1 MTRNPTDSDC
11 RMDSTER
18 LFLEAL
24 RCGVA
29 GQPVPWT
36 AEPDGATQIALVRLA
51 RAQALQPVIAH
62 AISGCPA
69 MGDSRA
75 FSALKQEARAVTVHQ
90 ATRTAEFLLLLREL
104 EARGLRPAVFKGAV
118 CRRLYPEPEQRPS
131 SDEDILIASEEFPAY
146 HKALLDCGLQLLRTE
161 EPLTDPDEVT
171 YVDPDR
177 DLYLELHMRL
187 FPSGSAA
194 YGDCNRFLEGALSR
208 RVRVSVYGQTLETLH
223 PTDHLLFLLCHAYK
237 HILHGGVGIRQIC
250 DLCLFARRYE
260 AEIDWSRVR
269 RAAEEL
275 RIETLS
281 AAFFRI
287 GERHLGIPGPKAF
300 ADLKP
305 DEEPLLH
312 DCLTGGLYGADDP
325 DRLHSSNLT
334 LEAIAAEKQGR
345 RQLGLA
351 KALFPS
357 AATLSGRFPYLY
369 KRPWLLPVAW
379 TQRIVRY
386 LSEKRAPSKT
396 LQIGQERIKL
406 LRRYRLL
413 D

>member
-1 MTRNPTDSDC
+1 
-11 RMDSTER
+11 MDSTEK

-29 GQPVPWT
+29 GLPVPWT
-36 AEPDGATQIALVRLA
+36 EKPEEAAQIALVRLA

-69 MGDSRA
+69 MEGSRVLA
-75 FSALKQEARAVTVHQ
+75 VLKREARAVTIRQ

-104 EARGLRPAVFKGAV
+104 NARGLRPAVFKGAV
-118 CRRLYPEPEQRPS
+118 CRSLYPEPEQRPS
-131 SDEDILIASEEFPAY
+131 SDEDILIAAEDFPTY
-146 HKALLDCGLQLLRTE
+146 HKAMLDCGLQLLRTE

-187 FPSGSAA
+187 FPSDSAA

-208 RVRVSVYGQTLETLH
+208 RVRVGVYGQTLETLH

-287 GERHLGIPGPKAF
+287 GERHLGIPGPMAF

-305 DEEPLLH
+305 DEKPLLH

-334 LEAIAAEKQGR
+334 LEAVSAQRQGR
-345 RQLGLA
+345 RSKGA
-351 KALFPS
+351 MRALFLPAES
-357 AATLSGRFPYLY
+357 LAGRFPYLY

-379 TQRIVRY
+379 VQRVWGYVFRER
-386 LSEKRAPSKT
+386 SRPKNT
-396 LQIGQERIKL
+396 LQIGRERIEL
-406 LRRYRLL
+406 LRQYGILS
-413 D
+413 

>member
-1 MTRNPTDSDC
+1 
-11 RMDSTER
+11 MDSTEK

-36 AEPDGATQIALVRLA
+36 EKPEEAAQIALVRLA

-62 AISGCPA
+62 AISGCSA
-69 MGDSRA
+69 TEGSRT
-75 FSALKQEARAVTVHQ
+75 FGALKREARAVTVHQ

-118 CRRLYPEPEQRPS
+118 CRSLYPEPEQRPS
-131 SDEDILIASEEFPAY
+131 SDEDILIAAEDFPAY

-171 YVDPDR
+171 YVDPER

-187 FPSGSAA
+187 FPSDSAA

-208 RVRVSVYGQTLETLH
+208 RVRVGVYGQTLETLH

-250 DLCLFARRYE
+250 DLCLFARRYA

-287 GERHLGIPGPKAF
+287 GERHLGIPGPMAF
-300 ADLKP
+300 ADLSP
-305 DEEPLLH
+305 EEEPLLH

-379 TQRIVRY
+379 TQRIWGY
-386 LSEKRAPSKT
+386 LRERRAPSKT
-396 LQIGQERIKL
+396 LQIGQERIEL

>member
-1 MTRNPTDSDC
+1 
-11 RMDSTER
+11 MDSTEKI
-18 LFLEAL
+18 FLEAL

-36 AEPDGATQIALVRLA
+36 EEPDGATQSALFRLA

-75 FSALKQEARAVTVHQ
+75 FRALKREARAVTIRQ

-104 EARGLRPAVFKGAV
+104 NARGLRPAVFKGAV
-118 CRRLYPEPEQRPS
+118 CRSLYPEPEQRPS
-131 SDEDILIASEEFPAY
+131 SDEDILIASVDFPAC

-177 DLYLELHMRL
+177 DLYLELHLRL
-187 FPSGSAA
+187 FPSDSAA

-208 RVRVSVYGQTLETLH
+208 RVQVSVYGQTLETLH

-250 DLCLFARRYE
+250 DLCLFARRYA

-269 RAAEEL
+269 RAAQEL

-287 GERHLGIPGPKAF
+287 GERHLGIPGPMAF
-300 ADLKP
+300 ADLSP
-305 DEEPLLH
+305 EEEPLLH

-379 TQRIVRY
+379 TQRIWGY
-386 LSEKRAPSKT
+386 LRERRAPSKT

>member
-1 MTRNPTDSDC
+1 
-11 RMDSTER
+11 MDSTER

-29 GQPVPWT
+29 GQTVPWT
-36 AEPDGATQIALVRLA
+36 EEPDGAMQIALVRLA

-62 AISGCPA
+62 AISGCTV
-69 MGDSRA
+69 MEGSRVLA
-75 FSALKQEARAVTVHQ
+75 ALKREARAVTVHQ

-118 CRRLYPEPEQRPS
+118 CRSLYPEPEQRPS
-131 SDEDILIASEEFPAY
+131 SDEDILIAAEDFPAY
-146 HKALLDCGLQLLRTE
+146 HRALLDCGLQLLRTE

-187 FPSGSAA
+187 FPSDSAA

-250 DLCLFARRYE
+250 DLCLFARRYA

-269 RAAEEL
+269 RAAQEL

-287 GERHLGIPGPKAF
+287 GERHLGIPGPMAF
-300 ADLKP
+300 ADLSP
-305 DEEPLLH
+305 EEEPLLH